1 MNLLDIRDRIRDKAI
16 DAGLTYTEIET
27 LADTNELINQTMPCL
42 AWQYTGERGTI
53 AEPNNDLS
61 LQVYLMTNYYDEI
74 KVESEAYQR
83 DWIVTQQNELRDYF
97 IDWIKELNF
106 ESGVTYLE
114 VISYEEI
121 PIAEKLTIN
130 GLLSIE
136 FKVNIQID
144 RGFCLDTES
153 IEYLNQVKVYFNDV
167 LRYTQAANVDLELTL
182 KDQDGNDINA
192 TFTGNN
198 IIVNVGGDCEN
209 VTIQVN
215 GAEFLDLESG
225 QNFDILV
232 EYENGTQ
239 VGTLSEGSIIIP
251 NPIVC
256 ADASYN
262 LKDSAGAT
270 LSSGTIP
277 SGGTD
282 DIVAPDASY
291 LVEYLNGT
299 DIQSGTIPS
308 GGSLTIQVPNPNQWQ
323 RPTEWLTLPTIT
335 SSNNILY
342 GLFIVF
348 ENELNQLTFR
358 AGTGLATIDYG
369 DGSAVV
375 TSNNTVQSYFYDY
388 ATISSAVNV
397 WEDGRNYKQVIVTV
411 TPTSTSTQQLFF
423 SQGGTINALGNNNF
437 ADIVCAF
444 NNNTIRLN
452 FSSATGRKMNI
463 LKIFK
468 CLNVGSSTLFF
479 DNSGFQNLEL
489 EVFEIPSTL
498 LANLAT
504 FQNSTI
510 KSQLVDVNCGVQN
523 TSFFRANL
531 SGGIRDII
539 STGTTSFQDAKVKT
553 CRNILNITSTDTFW
567 GTDIQITGN
576 VTITSSSLRR
586 MFQNC
591 TTRKLHIIS
600 MPSTP
605 TNMATNGGAFTG
617 MYNLEDFLLTGC
629 QIGFDI
635 TGSNMSATAL
645 NALFTSLGTASGS
658 QTITV
663 TGNPGAATCN
673 TSIATTKGFTVIT

>member
-1 MNLLDIRDRIRDKAI
+1 MNLITLRDRIRTKAI
-16 DAGLTYTEIET
+16 QVGLTYTEIEQ
-27 LADTNELINQTMPCL
+27 LGDINNILNQTMPCL
-42 AWQYTGERGTI
+42 MWNYSGETNNFEQSINEMTI
-53 AEPNNDLS
+53 DI
-61 LQVYLMTNYYDEI
+61 YLMTNFFDSV
-74 KVESEAYQR
+74 KVETAEYQR
-83 DWIVTQQNELRDYF
+83 DFIVTQKNILRNLY
-97 IDWIKELNF
+97 IDWLKLMPF
-106 ESGVTYLE
+106 ESDTDFLE
-114 VISYEEI
+114 VIRDNQI
-121 PIAEKLTIN
+121 PISER
-130 GLLSIE
+130 LSIE
-136 FKVNIQID
+136 GFLVIEFRATIRSL
-144 RGFCLDTES
+144 RGFCLDTQNIPS
-153 IEYLNQVKVYFNDV
+153 QNIAIFFNDV
-167 LRYTQAANVDLELTL
+167 QKYEVDEDLYLDL
-182 KDQDGNDINA
+182 VNQNDEEITA
-192 TFTGNN
+192 TFEGNK
-198 IIVNVGGDCEN
+198 IIVNVGG
-209 VTIQVN
+209 
-215 GAEFLDLESG
+215 
-225 QNFDILV
+225 
-232 EYENGTQ
+232 
-239 VGTLSEGSIIIP
+239 
-251 NPIVC
+251 VC
-256 ADASYN
+256 DDASYT
-262 LKDSAGAT
+262 LKDTDDNILSSGTIASGGTSDIVAPDATYTLKDTIGAT

-282 DIVAPDASY
+282 DIIGPDASY

-323 RPTEWLTLPTIT
+323 RPTEWLALPTVT
-335 SSNNILY
+335 STDNIFY
-342 GLFIVF
+342 GLLLVF

-479 DNSGFQNLEL
+479 DNSAFQNLEL

-553 CRNILNITSTDTFW
+553 CRDILNITSTDTFW
-567 GTDIQITGN
+567 GADIQITGN
-576 VTITSSSLRR
+576 VTITSSSFRR

-605 TNMATNGGAFTG
+605 TNMAINAGAFTG
-617 MYNLEDFLLTGC
+617 MVNLEDFLLTGC

-645 NALFTSLGTASGS
+645 DNLFTSLGNATGS

>member
-53 AEPNNDLS
+53 AEPNNELS

-198 IIVNVGGDCEN
+198 IIVNVGGVCEDA
-209 VTIQVN
+209 TY
-215 GAEFLDLESG
+215 
-225 QNFDILV
+225 LV
-232 EYENGTQ
+232 EYENGTEIES
-239 VGTLSEGSIIIP
+239 GTIASGGSVTIEVP

-256 ADASYN
+256 EDANYN

-291 LVEYLNGT
+291 LVEYADGT
-299 DIQSGTIPS
+299 DIEIGSILS
-308 GGSLTIQVPNPNQWQ
+308 GGSATIVVPNP
-323 RPTEWLTLPTIT
+323 PTMKGAMPTQTGQTSSYDLFDDGAVQFGRLVNFTTLPYNNGFGNTNRFTDTLGGQTYANNIVIDWSTWAFDSVEVIGYCYSPFSNFTGTRNRTDWGLNAPYTCSGFGSFYLINENMRNSISNLSLLSGFNGAPFNIPVSGVTNRFYT
-335 SSNNILY
+335 SS
-342 GLFIVF
+342 
-348 ENELNQLTFR
+348 
-358 AGTGLATIDYG
+358 
-369 DGSAVV
+369 
-375 TSNNTVQSYFYDY
+375 
-388 ATISSAVNV
+388 TISNGNAIIQNH
-397 WEDGRNYKQVIVTV
+397 NY
-411 TPTSTSTQQLFF
+411 P
-423 SQGGTINALGNNNF
+423 
-437 ADIVCAF
+437 
-444 NNNTIRLN
+444 
-452 FSSATGRKMNI
+452 
-463 LKIFK
+463 
-468 CLNVGSSTLFF
+468 
-479 DNSGFQNLEL
+479 
-489 EVFEIPSTL
+489 
-498 LANLAT
+498 
-504 FQNSTI
+504 
-510 KSQLVDVNCGVQN
+510 
-523 TSFFRANL
+523 L
-531 SGGIRDII
+531 SGQI
-539 STGTTSFQDAKVKT
+539 SPTAELRAMLYRVFTWNGTT
-553 CRNILNITSTDTFW
+553 
-567 GTDIQITGN
+567 
-576 VTITSSSLRR
+576 
-586 MFQNC
+586 
-591 TTRKLHIIS
+591 
-600 MPSTP
+600 
-605 TNMATNGGAFTG
+605 
-617 MYNLEDFLLTGC
+617 LT
-629 QIGFDI
+629 
-635 TGSNMSATAL
+635 
-645 NALFTSLGTASGS
+645 
-658 QTITV
+658 
-663 TGNPGAATCN
+663 
-673 TSIATTKGFTVIT
+673 

>member
-1 MNLLDIRDRIRDKAI
+1 MNLITLRDRIRTKAI
-16 DAGLTYTEIET
+16 QVGLTYTEIEQ
-27 LADTNELINQTMPCL
+27 LGDINNILNQTMPCL
-42 AWQYTGERGTI
+42 MWNYSGETNNFEQSINEMTI
-53 AEPNNDLS
+53 DI
-61 LQVYLMTNYYDEI
+61 YLMTNFFDSV
-74 KVESEAYQR
+74 KVETAEYQR
-83 DWIVTQQNELRDYF
+83 DFIVTQKNILRNLY
-97 IDWIKELNF
+97 IDWLKLMPF
-106 ESGVTYLE
+106 ESDTDFLE
-114 VISYEEI
+114 VIRDNQI
-121 PIAEKLTIN
+121 PISER
-130 GLLSIE
+130 LSIE
-136 FKVNIQID
+136 GFLVIEFRATIRSL
-144 RGFCLDTES
+144 RGFCLDTQNIPS
-153 IEYLNQVKVYFNDV
+153 QNIAIFFNDV
-167 LRYTQAANVDLELTL
+167 QKYEVDEDLYLDL
-182 KDQDGNDINA
+182 VNQNDEEITA
-192 TFTGNN
+192 TFEGNK
-198 IIVNVGGDCEN
+198 IIVNVGG
-209 VTIQVN
+209 
-215 GAEFLDLESG
+215 
-225 QNFDILV
+225 
-232 EYENGTQ
+232 
-239 VGTLSEGSIIIP
+239 
-251 NPIVC
+251 VC
-256 ADASYN
+256 DDASYT
-262 LKDSAGAT
+262 LKDTDDNILSSGTIASGGTSDIVAPDATYTLKDTIGAT

-282 DIVAPDASY
+282 DIIGPDASY

-323 RPTEWLTLPTIT
+323 RPTEWLALPTVT
-335 SSNNILY
+335 STDNIFY
-342 GLFIVF
+342 GLLLVF

-423 SQGGTINALGNNNF
+423 NQGSTINAFGDNHF
-437 ADIVCAF
+437 VDIVCAF
-444 NNNTIRLN
+444 NNNNIRLN
-452 FSSATGRKMNI
+452 LSRIVPAANLTHLGRKMTL

-468 CLNVGSSTLFF
+468 CLNTGTNTLFF
-479 DNSGFQNLEL
+479 DNNGFQSLNLEIF
-489 EVFEIPSTL
+489 EVPSNSFIIGRAATL
-498 LANLAT
+498 ACFQQSTIRTEMLDLAGSTSAFLSAT
-504 FQNSTI
+504 FT
-510 KSQLVDVNCGVQN
+510 KDV
-523 TSFFRANL
+523 
-531 SGGIRDII
+531 RDILEAGT
-539 STGTTSFQDAKVKT
+539 STFSNAKMKA
-553 CRNILNITSTDTFW
+553 CRNILNIVSTEAFW

-576 VTITSSSLRR
+576 VTITSYSFRR

-605 TNMATNGGAFTG
+605 TNMAINAGAFTG
-617 MYNLEDFLLTGC
+617 MVNLEDFLLTGC

-645 NALFTSLGTASGS
+645 DNLFTSLGNATGS